1 MPFGRGCNYP
11 NGLESVLFY
20 NNGGKVNKEE
30 FTISNI
36 KVKEISWKRNI
47 HSEMRLKIG
56 DSIRDY
62 L

>member
-36 KVKEISWKRNI
+36 KVKEIS
-47 HSEMRLKIG
+47 
-56 DSIRDY
+56 
-62 L
+62 